1 LTSTT
6 ECQAVL
12 LLAVAGEGAC
22 GSTTSISG
30 HFSGS
35 CGCRA
40 REHGKGKEREKGGRE
55 EQAAAACRAALPFTI
70 AGHGKTESAAAA
82 QRCMR
87 EARGGEGRNDLGFP
101 GEHPAA
107 GGFVSVKCMA
117 AVGLPICATD
127 GCERPGVDGP
137 VSAQVGAEHGPLWWP
152 THWLLGCE
160 PKRT

>member
-1 LTSTT
+1 
-6 ECQAVL
+6 
-12 LLAVAGEGAC
+12 
-22 GSTTSISG
+22 
-30 HFSGS
+30 
-35 CGCRA
+35 
-40 REHGKGKEREKGGRE
+40 
-55 EQAAAACRAALPFTI
+55 
-70 AGHGKTESAAAA
+70 
-82 QRCMR
+82 MR

-107 GGFVSVKCMA
+107 GGFVSVKCTT

-160 PKRT
+160 PKRTWGDRPWAAFCRGPKEQCSTISFVNCCTQF